1 MRRSSC
7 EHLFVAAIQETI
19 LHADLDAF
27 YASVEQRDDAGL
39 RGRPLIVGGGVVL
52 AASYQ
57 AKARGVRTA
66 MALGQARRAC
76 PEAIVVPPRFSAYA
90 DASRAV
96 FEVFAR
102 TAPLVEALSIDEAFL
117 DVGGMNRIAGT
128 PREIGAQLKRD
139 VLEDVGLPITV
150 GVARTKFLAKVA
162 SGVAK
167 PDGLLV
173 VPADGELAFLH
184 PLPVERLWGVGEVTA
199 GKLHA
204 LGITTVGEV
213 SRLAEAALIS
223 ILGRASGRHLHA
235 LALNH
240 DPRPIQPGRRRRS
253 IGSQRALG
261 RNAKTADEIDATVL
275 ALVDRVSRRMRAAAR
290 VGRTVVLRLRF
301 DDGSRVTRSHTM
313 VLPTAETQMILAIAR
328 RLLVTALPMI
338 ESNGLTLV
346 GVAVSSLDDEDVV
359 QLVLPLDRRSG
370 RALDTALDSVRDRFG
385 SSAITRAV
393 QLGRDLGM
401 SIPLLPD

>member
-1 MRRSSC
+1 
-7 EHLFVAAIQETI
+7 VAAIQETI

-76 PEAIVVPPRFSAYA
+76 PEAVVVPPRFSAYA
-90 DASRAV
+90 EASRAV
-96 FEVFAR
+96 FDVFGR

-117 DVGGMNRIAGT
+117 DVGGMDRIAGT
-128 PREIGAQLKRD
+128 PREIAAQLKRD
-139 VLEDVGLPITV
+139 VLEYVGLPITV

-199 GKLHA
+199 AKLHA
-204 LGITTVGEV
+204 VGITTVGEV

-261 RNAKTADEIDATVL
+261 RKAKTADEIDATVL
-275 ALVDRVSRRMRAAAR
+275 ALVDRVTRRMRAAGR
-290 VGRTVVLRLRF
+290 IGRTVVLRLRF

-313 VLPTAETQMILAIAR
+313 ALPTAETQTILATAR
-328 RLLVTALPMI
+328 GLLVTALPMI
-338 ESNGLTLV
+338 ERNGLTLV
-346 GVAVSSLDDEDVV
+346 GVAVSSLDDEDAV
-359 QLVLPLDRRSG
+359 QLVLPFDRRSG

-393 QLGRDLGM
+393 QLGRDQGM